1 MCIDTKVESDIQ
13 MYTPGLT
20 RVLLSTPTV
29 PDDTCPTL
37 YTNGLK
43 IGYNQAYWATLAPQY
58 RMGAWVHELLHIVLA
73 HPLRRGNRDPKRWNI
88 AADYE
93 LNPYV
98 ADAGYALHPS
108 WLYDA
113 QYVGM
118 SAEEIY
124 EILPKDNSQKCQCR
138 LDDQTHEDG
147 TPLTPQEID
156 ERRALADAIAA
167 AIRWGQLPGSLARAL
182 DKLVTPR
189 RSCAGIV
196 ASWLERIASD
206 EETYAPP
213 DRRCHYLPGFEETEQ
228 GKIVVVVDT
237 SGSIGEK
244 ELDIFASEALGVLL
258 QVGEIV
264 VIAADA
270 AVQNIAPATTKS
282 EFLAALHDI
291 KGGGGTD
298 FRPALETASRMD
310 NVCGAVYL
318 TDGAGTY
325 PARCALPVLWALT
338 AEGAPPFGAIV
349 KLKE

>member
-1 MCIDTKVESDIQ
+1 MCIDTKAESDIQ

-20 RVLLSTPTV
+20 RVLLSTPTT
-29 PDDTCPTL
+29 PDDTCQTL
-37 YTNGLK
+37 YTDGLK
-43 IGYNQAYWATLAPQY
+43 IGYNPSYWEALEPQY
-58 RMGAWVHELLHIVLA
+58 RLGAWVHELLHIVLA
-73 HPLRRGNRDPKRWNI
+73 HPLRRGNRDPERWNC

-98 ADAGYALHPS
+98 ADTGYALHPS

-113 QYVGM
+113 KYAGM

-124 EILPKDNSQKCQCR
+124 EILPKGLSQKCQCR
-138 LDDQTHEDG
+138 LDDQAHADG

-156 ERRALADAIAA
+156 ERRALADAVAA

-182 DKLVTPR
+182 DKMVAPR
-189 RSCAGIV
+189 RSCAGII
-196 ASWLERIASD
+196 ASWLERVASD

-213 DRRCHYLPGFEETEQ
+213 DRRCHYLPGYEEVEQ
-228 GKIVVVVDT
+228 GKIAVIVDT

-244 ELDIFASEALGVLL
+244 ELDVFASEALGVLL
-258 QVGEIV
+258 QAGEIV

-270 AVQNIAPATTKS
+270 SVQSIVTVASKA
-282 EFLAALHDI
+282 EFLSALRGI

-298 FRPALETASRMD
+298 FRPGLAAAEKMD

-318 TDGAGTY
+318 TDGEGTY
-325 PARCALPVLWALT
+325 PARCTLPVLWALT
-338 AEGAPPFGAIV
+338 AEDAPPFGAVV